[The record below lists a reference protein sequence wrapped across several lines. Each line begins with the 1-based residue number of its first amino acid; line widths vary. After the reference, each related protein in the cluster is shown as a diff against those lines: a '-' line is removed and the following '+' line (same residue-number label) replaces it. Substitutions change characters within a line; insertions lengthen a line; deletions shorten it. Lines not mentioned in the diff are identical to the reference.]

1 MEKEGGD
8 RGLTPRAELSGV
20 EQSVLG
26 EYPEGIHSDSYP
38 KKKKKKHTDTQAA
51 DPRTQKLSFLQM

>member
-26 EYPEGIHSDSYP
+26 EYPEGIDSDSNP
-38 KKKKKKHTDTQAA
+38 KKKKKHLHTSVRSQDAHA
-51 DPRTQKLSFLQM
+51 LLS